1 MQEDV
6 NGIKINGHNKNYEFP
21 AGIKL
26 GNTVLSEEQLKKLL
40 ALI

>member
-1 MQEDV
+1 MQPDI
-6 NGIKINGHNKNYEFP
+6 NGIKIDGHDKTYEFP

-26 GNTVLSEEQLKKLL
+26 GGTKLTEEQLKKLL

>member
-1 MQEDV
+1 MQEDFQ
-6 NGIKINGHNKNYEFP
+6 GIKINGHNKAYEFP

-26 GNTVLSEEQLKKLL
+26 GNTSLTEDQLKKLL